1 MFKDLRE
8 WLEQA
13 HALGEI
19 REVKGAHW
27 DQEIG
32 AVTDMVNRKRN
43 GPAVLFDEIVDYP
56 KGYRILVNSVASSKR
71 LSLTLGFPTKLEGRN
86 LAWEWQKLNNEVKPI
101 PTRTVKDGLLTEN
114 VLTGKD
120 IDLTKFPS
128 PRWHLLDGGRY
139 IGTGCMVITR
149 DPDEKWVNA
158 GTYRI
163 MLIDQRHVC
172 LFISPG
178 KHGAIQLAKHLNA
191 NKPCPVVITFGQD
204 PLLFLISSIE
214 IPYGVSEFD
223 YVGGIRREPVAVLTG
238 EHTGLPIPANAEI
251 AIEGWVTPG
260 HKAKE
265 GPFGEWT
272 GYYASSSRD
281 EPVVTVEKLYYRN
294 NPIMLGCPPGKPPVE
309 NTFFRSHMRSVLLEN
324 EIRMAGVPDVTG
336 VWCHEVGG
344 CRLLNVVAI
353 KQRYPGHARQAAT
366 AAASCRGGAYLG
378 RYTIVVDDDIDIT
391 DLSDVMWAVCTRT
404 DPAQSID
411 ILHRFWSGPLDPI
424 IPQGKKGLSSR
435 AIIDACRP
443 YEWKDEFPE
452 VIQAPPDLIKTV
464 KERWGSILD

>member
-8 WLEQA
+8 WIEQA
-13 HALGEI
+13 DALGEI
-19 REVKGAHW
+19 RRVNGAHW

-32 AVTDMVNRKRN
+32 AVTDMINRKRN
-43 GPAVLFDEIVDYP
+43 GPAVIFDEIVDYP
-56 KGYRILVNSVASSKR
+56 QGHRILVNSVSSSKR
-71 LSLTLGFPTKLEGRN
+71 LSLTLGFPTQLAGRD
-86 LAWEWQKLNNEVKPI
+86 LAWEWQKLNSKVKPLE
-101 PTRTVKDGLLTEN
+101 TRTVDQGLVTEN
-114 VLTGKD
+114 VLTGED
-120 IDLTKFPS
+120 IDLTRFPA

-139 IGTGCMVITR
+139 LGTGCMVITR
-149 DPDEKWVNA
+149 DPEENWINA

-163 MLIDQRHVC
+163 MLVDERHVC

-178 KHGAIQLAKHLNA
+178 KHGSIQLAKHLNA
-191 NKPCPVVITFGQD
+191 DKPCPVVITFGQD

-214 IPYGVSEFD
+214 IPYGVSELE
-223 YVGGIRREPVAVLTG
+223 YVGGIRQEPVPVIMG
-238 EHTGLPIPANAEI
+238 DRTGLPIPAHAEI
-251 AIEGWVTPG
+251 AIEGWVHPG

-281 EPVVTVEKLYYRN
+281 EPVVTVEKLYFRN
-294 NPIMLGCPPGKPPVE
+294 TPIILGCPPGKPPVE
-309 NTFFRSHMRSVLLEN
+309 NTFFRSHMRSVLLE
-324 EIRMAGVPDVTG
+324 EELRLAGVPDVTG

-366 AAASCRGGAYLG
+366 VATSCRGGAYLG

-411 ILHRFWSGPLDPI
+411 ILRRFWSGPLDPI
-424 IPQGKKGLSSR
+424 IPVGKKGLSSR

-443 YEWKDEFPE
+443 WEWKDEFPE
-452 VIQAPPDLIKTV
+452 VIEAPPDLMKTV
-464 KERWGSILD
+464 KERWGDILD

>member
-1 MFKDLRE
+1 MFNDLRE

-13 HALGEI
+13 RALGEI
-19 REVKGAHW
+19 REVNGAHW

-32 AVTDMVNRKRN
+32 AVTDMVNCKRN

-56 KGYRILVNSVASSKR
+56 KGHRILANSVASSKR
-71 LSLTLGFPTKLEGRN
+71 LAFTLGVSTKLAGRD
-86 LAWEWQKLNNEVKPI
+86 LAREWQKINDKIKPL
-101 PTRTVKDGLLTEN
+101 PTQTVDNGPITEN
-114 VLTGKD
+114 VLTGDD
-120 IDLTKFPS
+120 IDLTQFPS
-128 PRWHLLDGGRY
+128 PRWHSLDGGRY

-149 DPDEKWVNA
+149 DPEENWINA

-163 MLIDQRHVC
+163 MLVDQRHVC

-178 KHGAIQLAKHLNA
+178 KHGSIQLAKHLDED
-191 NKPCPVVITFGQD
+191 KPCPVVITFGQD

-214 IPYGVSEFD
+214 IPYGVSELD
-223 YVGGIRREPVAVLTG
+223 YVGGIRQEPVPVLIG
-238 EHTGLPIPANAEI
+238 DVTGLPIPANAEI
-251 AIEGWVTPG
+251 AIEGWVQPG

-272 GYYASSSRD
+272 GYYASSARD
-281 EPVVTVEKLYYRN
+281 EPVVTVEKLYYRK
-294 NPIMLGCPPGKPPVE
+294 NPIILGCPPGKPPVE
-309 NTFFRSHMRSVLLEN
+309 NTFFRSHLRSILLEN
-324 EIRMAGVPDVTG
+324 EIRQAGVPDVSG

-344 CRLLNVVAI
+344 CRLLNVIAI

-366 AAASCRGGAYLG
+366 VAASCRAGAYLG

-411 ILHRFWSGPLDPI
+411 ILNRFWSRKISVFISGL
-424 IPQGKKGLSSR
+424 GK
-435 AIIDACRP
+435 
-443 YEWKDEFPE
+443 Y
-452 VIQAPPDLIKTV
+452 
-464 KERWGSILD
+464 